1 MWEWFELSFSSQADA
16 CLLVERMHKMPSL
29 EHSNTVLKYDLKYDQ
44 MGYLSVHSVYFMIF
58 GVNLILFL

>member
-1 MWEWFELSFSSQADA
+1 
-16 CLLVERMHKMPSL
+16 MHKMPSL